1 MEDFESNII
10 VKYRHPLVNEC
21 ECSYSRLVERM
32 LDEKFTKDWMIED
45 ELTVSHQFGDSI
57 FTIHFYQN
65 GKATIYSFHKNRPT
79 GADLMDL
86 RALVIF
92 LMKSGWKRPC
102 PFSGEV
108 DYAIEFWKDAWETG
122 LVDSEYLEKKFGVR
136 KIFN

>member
-10 VKYRHPLVNEC
+10 AEYRHPLVKEC
-21 ECSYSRLVERM
+21 DCSYLRLSERM

-45 ELTVSHQFGDSI
+45 DLIISHQFGKSI

-65 GKATIYSFHKNRPT
+65 GESSIYSFHKDRPN
-79 GADLMDL
+79 GSNLMDL
-86 RALVIF
+86 RALVI
-92 LMKSGWKRPC
+92 LLIRNGWKRPY
-102 PFSGEV
+102 PVSSEV

-122 LVDSEYLEKKFGVR
+122 LVDSPYLEKKFGVR